1 MPEPLITASKI
12 TKDFQ
17 GVTALADVD
26 VRLDRGSVHGIV
38 GPNGAGKTTLLNVL
52 SGFVRPTSGRVEIEG
67 RDVTRLSPQRRV
79 PLGMMRTFQNIR
91 LFGGLTV
98 LENVLVGQHTHSR
111 TGFTSLVPVRG
122 QRERELRKNAEHALE
137 VFELTAYRKR
147 RAASLPYGVQK
158 QVEMARAMAAR
169 PKAMLLDEP
178 AAGMTA
184 EGRQVLVGRINQMRD
199 EGLSIF
205 VVEHDMDI
213 IAKVCDVVTVL
224 NFGTKLLDGTPDVVL
239 SSDLVR
245 AAYLGT

>member
-1 MPEPLITASKI
+1 
-12 TKDFQ
+12 
-17 GVTALADVD
+17 
-26 VRLDRGSVHGIV
+26 
-38 GPNGAGKTTLLNVL
+38 
-52 SGFVRPTSGRVEIEG
+52 
-67 RDVTRLSPQRRV
+67 
-79 PLGMMRTFQNIR
+79 
-91 LFGGLTV
+91 
-98 LENVLVGQHTHSR
+98 
-111 TGFTSLVPVRG
+111 VRG

>member
-1 MPEPLITASKI
+1 MAEPLITASKI

-17 GVTALADVD
+17 GVAALDDVD

-67 RDVTRLSPQRRV
+67 RDVTGLSPQRRV
-79 PLGMMRTFQNIR
+79 PLGVMRTFQNIR

-111 TGFTSLVPVRG
+111 TGFSSLVPVRG
-122 QRERELRKNAEHALE
+122 RRERELRKDAEHALE

-213 IAKVCDVVTVL
+213 IAMVCDVVRVL

>member
-1 MPEPLITASKI
+1 LAEPLITASKI

-79 PLGMMRTFQNIR
+79 PLGVMRTFQNIR

-178 AAGMTA
+178 AAGMNA

>member
-1 MPEPLITASKI
+1 M
-12 TKDFQ
+12 
-17 GVTALADVD
+17 
-26 VRLDRGSVHGIV
+26 
-38 GPNGAGKTTLLNVL
+38 
-52 SGFVRPTSGRVEIEG
+52 
-67 RDVTRLSPQRRV
+67 
-79 PLGMMRTFQNIR
+79 
-91 LFGGLTV
+91 
-98 LENVLVGQHTHSR
+98 
-111 TGFTSLVPVRG
+111 PVRG
-122 QRERELRKNAEHALE
+122 RRERELRTDAEHALE

-239 SSDLVR
+239 SSDQVR

>member
-1 MPEPLITASKI
+1 MAEPLITASKI

>member
-1 MPEPLITASKI
+1 MAEPLITASKI

-17 GVTALADVD
+17 GVAALADVD

-178 AAGMTA
+178 AAGMNA

>member
-1 MPEPLITASKI
+1 MAEPLITASKI

-67 RDVTRLSPQRRV
+67 RDVTRLTPQRRV

-122 QRERELRKNAEHALE
+122 RRERELRQDAEHALE
-137 VFELTAYRKR
+137 VFELTQYRTR

-158 QVEMARAMAAR
+158 QVEMARALAAR

>member
-1 MPEPLITASKI
+1 LAEPLITASKI

>member
-67 RDVTRLSPQRRV
+67 RDVTRLTPQRRV
-79 PLGMMRTFQNIR
+79 PLGVMRTFQNIR

>member
-1 MPEPLITASKI
+1 LAEPLITASKI

-17 GVTALADVD
+17 GVAALDDVD

-67 RDVTRLSPQRRV
+67 RDVTGLSPQRRV
-79 PLGMMRTFQNIR
+79 PLGVMRTFQNIR

-111 TGFTSLVPVRG
+111 TGFSSLVPVRG
-122 QRERELRKNAEHALE
+122 RRERELRKDAEHALE

-239 SSDLVR
+239 SSDQVR

>member
-1 MPEPLITASKI
+1 M
-12 TKDFQ
+12 
-17 GVTALADVD
+17 
-26 VRLDRGSVHGIV
+26 
-38 GPNGAGKTTLLNVL
+38 
-52 SGFVRPTSGRVEIEG
+52 
-67 RDVTRLSPQRRV
+67 
-79 PLGMMRTFQNIR
+79 
-91 LFGGLTV
+91 
-98 LENVLVGQHTHSR
+98 
-111 TGFTSLVPVRG
+111 
-122 QRERELRKNAEHALE
+122 
-137 VFELTAYRKR
+137 FELTAYRKR

>member
-1 MPEPLITASKI
+1 M
-12 TKDFQ
+12 
-17 GVTALADVD
+17 
-26 VRLDRGSVHGIV
+26 
-38 GPNGAGKTTLLNVL
+38 L